1 MAVLDELS
9 SSKKDAKRC
18 LIIVNLKKKRISKEI
33 ELTNVTTNEPE
44 DIDFWDRKIV
54 MYCGQTGGLYK
65 ISPN

>member
-1 MAVLDELS
+1 MLQLPTFEIGGANVVLKALNRILFGNDIAYQVDVPS
-9 SSKKDAKRC
+9 S
-18 LIIVNLKKKRISKEI
+18 
-33 ELTNVTTNEPE
+33 NEPE